1 MKVKIGKYPNWFGP
15 YQLAEALCFWVK
27 EVPDEHGF
35 KSKPHWVH
43 EFGEWLAH
51 GSIEPD
57 AKVGEITSWD
67 RNRESTLLNKFLSWV
82 HSKQKRT
89 VKVHIDPWDTWNLDS
104 TLAHIALPMLKQLK
118 EKTHGSGMVD
128 LEDVPVEMRATSY
141 EEWDSQKTLEF
152 YNDESDTQKSSCD
165 VHARWQWVLDEM
177 IFAFETKVGSLQDW
191 EDEFHKGVIDIQWKK
206 LENGHS
212 EMIKGPDDTSE
223 YDMEGRMAYQARI
236 TNGFRLFGKY
246 YENLWD

>member
-1 MKVKIGKYPNWFGP
+1 MKVKIGEYPSWFGP

-43 EFGEWLAH
+43 EFGEWLAY

-57 AKVGEITSWD
+57 PKVGEITSWD
-67 RNRESTLLNKFLSWV
+67 RNRESTLLKKLLTWI

-89 VKVHIDPWDTWNLDS
+89 IKVHIDRYDTWNMDG
-104 TLAHIALPMLKQLK
+104 TLAHIVLPMLKQLK
-118 EKTHGSGMVD
+118 EKAHGSGMVD
-128 LEDVPVEMRATSY
+128 LEDVPIEMRATSY

-165 VHARWQWVLDEM
+165 VHARWQWALDEM
-177 IFAFETKVGSLQDW
+177 IFAFETKAGSLQDW
-191 EDEFHKGVIDIQWKK
+191 EDEFHTGVIDIQWVK

-212 EMIKGPDDTSE
+212 QMLKGPDDTSHS
-223 YDMEGRMAYQARI
+223 DMEGRMAYQARI